1 MYSSFGFAII
11 VGFSLLIAGVSLLI
25 EKNIITTDDCKLLA
39 AGFWLLV
46 LVCWMLV
53 LNTFNKDYMHE
64 YFTTT
69 TTKNNYTPDGSVFSL
84 MIPWA
89 DTWQDEK
96 MIHEIL
102 DSQEWGIILKINIVK
117 KISQNSKIEY
127 NKVFIHYKTWD
138 TTAFKIKNH
147 LLKECDKQPEVRFWY
162 SHTSFWNIRA
172 MNWKKKDYD
181 ELSDIENI
189 SNIEA
194 MDEADGEAI
203 ANDQMDGIVMCIN
216 EGKPKQLTTDTDI
229 IKEASKIIIKHI
241 YFTKSDI
248 KTNSLDR
255 IKHVLWLLEKTEDEI
270 GTLHLD
276 NAWSIPY
283 VEIIE

>member
-1 MYSSFGFAII
+1 MYSIFEFLMI

-25 EKNIITTDDCKLLA
+25 EKNIITIDDCKLLA
-39 AGFWLLV
+39 VGFWLMV
-46 LVCWMLV
+46 SVCWMLV
-53 LNTFNKDYMHE
+53 INTFNEDYMHE
-64 YFTTT
+64 SFT
-69 TTKNNYTPDGSVFSL
+69 TTKNNHTPEGSVFSI

-89 DTWQDEK
+89 YTWQDEK
-96 MIHEIL
+96 MIRDIL
-102 DSQEWGIILKINIVK
+102 DSQEWGIILKIVIK
-117 KISQNSKIEY
+117 KQISQNIKLEY

-138 TTAFKIKNH
+138 TPSSYRIKKH
-147 LLKECDKQPEVRFWY
+147 LMEESNKQPELRFWY

-181 ELSDIENI
+181 ELTDIENI
-189 SNIEA
+189 INIEA
-194 MDEADGEAI
+194 MDEANGEAI
-203 ANDQMDGIVMCIN
+203 ANDQMDGIVMWIN
-216 EGKPKQLTTDTDI
+216 EDNPPKLSTDTDI
-229 IKEASKIIIKHI
+229 INEASKIIIKHI

-270 GTLHLD
+270 GTLNFD
-276 NAWSIPY
+276 NVWPIPY